1 MKNRYLIILLSVF
14 TFFAS
19 NTIAQVFISEVFYD
33 TPLEEA
39 MPKYNGVNPNGIHH
53 NGEFVEIYN
62 NSTEPIDI
70 SGYSV
75 GVSKYKYSKF
85 IFPKGTICPAKECIV
100 VAFRHPN
107 SPDFKLESLIN
118 SAKGKQI
125 FYHVEFILGNKGN
138 TAILQDS
145 SKQIISELSYEK
157 ISASSNAKK
166 MRSIHNYN
174 FSSTLSNILKV
185 DIPNPGAYEPA
196 SIYKSGL
203 GNMLPESKR
212 ISNSSAT
219 VGEIK
224 SSASV
229 SPTGAANV
237 EVPLVFPSGINGMEP
252 KLSVA
257 YSSQSGIG
265 MLGMGADL
273 SGLSVI
279 SITGKNQLID
289 GKNEV
294 PKFQSD
300 GALTMDGQ
308 RLIRTGDGIYQTYL
322 YSLTRIEAAGTIGG
336 GPAYFKVTSPQGL
349 VAEYGTTED
358 SRVYTEDRNKG
369 SYIREIIYGEE
380 ADIHVIFD
388 YTDKEI
394 PASSFVDGSFFH
406 ANLLLAGINIS
417 CSGQSTFRKYSFS
430 YSGCHLSKITEHGT
444 NGEKLALDYE
454 WGNYNENATWETILN
469 VEKRTTAGSWQE
481 M

>member
-125 FYHVEFILGNKGN
+125 FYHAEFILGNKGN

-174 FSSTLSNILKV
+174 FSSTLSN
-185 DIPNPGAYEPA
+185 
-196 SIYKSGL
+196 
-203 GNMLPESKR
+203 
-212 ISNSSAT
+212 
-219 VGEIK
+219 
-224 SSASV
+224 
-229 SPTGAANV
+229 
-237 EVPLVFPSGINGMEP
+237 
-252 KLSVA
+252 
-257 YSSQSGIG
+257 
-265 MLGMGADL
+265 
-273 SGLSVI
+273 
-279 SITGKNQLID
+279 
-289 GKNEV
+289 
-294 PKFQSD
+294 
-300 GALTMDGQ
+300 
-308 RLIRTGDGIYQTYL
+308 
-322 YSLTRIEAAGTIGG
+322 
-336 GPAYFKVTSPQGL
+336 
-349 VAEYGTTED
+349 
-358 SRVYTEDRNKG
+358 
-369 SYIREIIYGEE
+369 
-380 ADIHVIFD
+380 
-388 YTDKEI
+388 
-394 PASSFVDGSFFH
+394 
-406 ANLLLAGINIS
+406 
-417 CSGQSTFRKYSFS
+417 
-430 YSGCHLSKITEHGT
+430 
-444 NGEKLALDYE
+444 
-454 WGNYNENATWETILN
+454 
-469 VEKRTTAGSWQE
+469 
-481 M
+481 